1 MIGVWKGPDVQ
12 TRDAVEVVWVAG
24 EKRQSCAI
32 AVGAISASKARA
44 AGLRPDF
51 RRAAATVPNTRAASL
66 SNAIGSNSASPL
78 LQMRL
83 ARHSFVVGG
92 GHVRPDR

>member
-24 EKRQSCAI
+24 EKRQIMRDCRSGDQRVEGSRRWFAARFPQSGRHGAKYARGVAI
-32 AVGAISASKARA
+32 ERDRIEVGFA
-44 AGLRPDF
+44 
-51 RRAAATVPNTRAASL
+51 
-66 SNAIGSNSASPL
+66 L

>member
-1 MIGVWKGPDVQ
+1 MPWKSCGLQVKSG
-12 TRDAVEVVWVAG
+12 R
-24 EKRQSCAI
+24 SCAI
-32 AVGAISASKARA
+32 AVAAISASKARA
-44 AGLRPDF
+44 AGFRPDF

-66 SNAIGSNSASPL
+66 SNAIGSKSASPL